1 LKSKHIPA
9 NLEAA
14 EKAAQLIKDQLV
26 ELEKSTATK
35 KRPSLQDN
43 LNKERLQGLM
53 QADSLTEDEMHR
65 FGRFLDPKQRAKHI
79 NERIRILGKLKKD
92 ELAQKLAQVGLDLL
106 IEQGYAAVIN
116 RALDELWHKFEGDE
130 YKKVKSSAN
139 RQLGRQ
145 AIFAEDEK
153 RLKECLSKVKK
164 SKGGILSSGD
174 YRIFKST
181 VYLHYPESNMKQAPR
196 LTGEFKDLTPE
207 QQQEERDY
215 LKEDSPGWSESR
227 LRNFFAKY
235 AKVKASTKNNF

>member
-14 EKAAQLIKDQLV
+14 EKAAQLIKDQLLI
-26 ELEKSTATK
+26 LEKSTATK
-35 KRPSLQDN
+35 KRPSLQDS

-53 QADSLTEDEMHR
+53 VADSLTDDEMHR
-65 FGRFLDPKQRAKHI
+65 FGKFLDPKQRAKHI
-79 NERIRILGKLKKD
+79 NKRITILGKLNKD
-92 ELAQKLAQVGLDLL
+92 ELVQKLAQVELDLL
-106 IEQGYAAVIN
+106 IEQGYAVVIN
-116 RALDELWHKFEGDE
+116 RALDESWHKFEGDE
-130 YKKVKSSAN
+130 YKKVKSSAK

-145 AIFAEDEK
+145 AIFEEDEK

-164 SKGGILSSGD
+164 SKVGSLSSGD
-174 YRIFKST
+174 YVIFRST
-181 VYLHYPESNMKQAPR
+181 VYLHYPESNLKQAPR

-227 LRNFFAKY
+227 LRDFFTKH

>member
-14 EKAAQLIKDQLV
+14 ERAAQLIKDQLAA
-26 ELEKSTATK
+26 LEKSTATK

-53 QADSLTEDEMHR
+53 QADSLTDDEMQR

-79 NERIRILGKLKKD
+79 DEQVTILGKLKKD
-92 ELAQKLAQVGLDLL
+92 ELVQKLAQVELDLL
-106 IEQGYAAVIN
+106 IEQGYAAIIN
-116 RALDELWHKFEGDE
+116 RASDELWHKFEGDE
-130 YKKVKSSAN
+130 YKKLKSSAN

-145 AIFAEDEK
+145 AIFVEDEK
-153 RLKECLSKVKK
+153 ILKECFSKVKK
-164 SKGGILSSGD
+164 LKGGALLSGD

-181 VYLHYPESNMKQAPR
+181 VYLHYPESKMKQAPR
-196 LTGEFKDLTPE
+196 LTGEYKDLTPE

-215 LKEDSPGWSESR
+215 MKEDSPGWSESR
-227 LRNFFAKY
+227 LRDYFAKH
-235 AKVKASTKNNF
+235 AKVKASTKK